1 MNTVA
6 GPRERLIRSAI
17 LLMRE
22 HGVAATGLADLL
34 AHSKTARGSIY
45 LHFPGGK
52 NELMEQATLRAGQ
65 QISATIDALI
75 AESSSPAQVVA
86 GLVEVWKRIL
96 DTSSFTAGCPIVA
109 AAQSGADSPSVQAA
123 AATVF
128 ADWTRRLADFL
139 VSTGMDST
147 AASSIGSVIVSTIE
161 GAIIRCRSEKS
172 LRPLDDAGTNLIRL
186 LEPPRPSPSE

>member
-52 NELMEQATLRAGQ
+52 SELMEQATLRAGQ

-75 AESSSPAQVVA
+75 TESSSPAQVVA

-109 AAQSGADSPSVQAA
+109 AAQSGADSPTVQAA

-139 VSTGMDST
+139 ISTGMDSA

-172 LRPLDDAGTNLIRL
+172 LRPLDDAGTILIEL
-186 LEPPRPSPSE
+186 LEPPRPGP

>member
-17 LLMRE
+17 VMMRE
-22 HGVAATGLADLL
+22 HGVAATGLTELL

-52 NELMEQATLRAGQ
+52 SELMEQATLHAGQ

-75 AESSSPAQVVA
+75 AESSSPAEVVL
-86 GLVEVWKRIL
+86 GLVEFWKRL
-96 DTSSFTAGCPIVA
+96 LEKSSFTAGCPIVA
-109 AAQSGADSPSVQAA
+109 AAQSGPDSPTVQAA
-123 AATVF
+123 SATVF
-128 ADWTRRLADFL
+128 ADWTRRLADVL
-139 VSTGMDST
+139 ISAGRESAV
-147 AASSIGSVIVSTIE
+147 AASVSSVIVSTIE

-172 LRPLDDAGTNLIRL
+172 LQPLDDAGTHLVRL
-186 LEPPRPSPSE
+186 LEL